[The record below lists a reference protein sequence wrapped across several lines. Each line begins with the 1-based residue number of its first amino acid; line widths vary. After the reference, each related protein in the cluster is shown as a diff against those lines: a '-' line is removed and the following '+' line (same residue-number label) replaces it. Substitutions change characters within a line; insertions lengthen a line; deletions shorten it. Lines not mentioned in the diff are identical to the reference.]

1 MFKLLCKGKGIWDYD
16 GKIFRFEM
24 LNEDIGECVW
34 GINYIFVFLCGG
46 MFIVLY

>member
-24 LNEDIGECVW
+24 LIEDIGECV
-34 GINYIFVFLCGG
+34 CGG
-46 MFIVLY
+46 LIIYLFFYVGECL

>member
-24 LNEDIGECVW
+24 LIEDIGECV
-34 GINYIFVFLCGG
+34 CGG
-46 MFIVLY
+46 LIIYLFFCVGECL